1 MKSDEFRSLQA
12 ALQLKNRDIEQW
24 FGVSDQTV
32 VNWRHGYSRIPES
45 VAILMRREALEQRST
60 TS

>member
-1 MKSDEFRSLQA
+1 MKSDEFRKLQA
-12 ALQLKNRDIEQW
+12 ALELKNRDIEDW

-32 VNWRHGYSRIPES
+32 VNWRHGYSRVPES
-45 VAILMRREALEQRST
+45 VLIVMRRELAEQRSA

>member
-1 MKSDEFRSLQA
+1 MKSDEFRKLQA
-12 ALQLKNRDIEQW
+12 ELELKNRDIEDW

-32 VNWRHGYSRIPES
+32 VNWRHGYSRVPES
-45 VAILMRREALEQRST
+45 VLIVMRRELAEQRSA